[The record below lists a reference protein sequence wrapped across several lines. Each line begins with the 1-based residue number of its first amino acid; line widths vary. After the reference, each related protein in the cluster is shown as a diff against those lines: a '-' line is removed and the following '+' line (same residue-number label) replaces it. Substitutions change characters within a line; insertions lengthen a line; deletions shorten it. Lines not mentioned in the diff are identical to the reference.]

1 MACLAASGLNK
12 GAAWYKG
19 MFPVDGVA
27 GQRINFVP
35 PHVAAAVAKAMK
47 DIKVDTQVTFNPMN
61 V

>member
-1 MACLAASGLNK
+1 LNK

-35 PHVAAAVAKAMK
+35 PGVAEAVAKAMK
-47 DIKVDTQVTFNPMN
+47 DVKIDTQFTFNPVNM
-61 V
+61 